1 MGIVSIFCVVLSA
14 VFIALK
20 LANVIAWSW
29 LWVLSP
35 LWILV
40 GLGVFFVIVVA
51 LHDALDDFLE
61 IKGE

>member
-35 LWILV
+35 LWIPV
-40 GLGVFFVIVVA
+40 GLVVFFVVVIA
-51 LHDALDDFLE
+51 LHDALDDFFRD
-61 IKGE
+61 

>member
-35 LWILV
+35 LWIPV
-40 GLGVFFVIVVA
+40 GVGVFFVVVIA
-51 LHDALDDFLE
+51 LHDALDDFFRY
-61 IKGE
+61 

>member
-35 LWILV
+35 LWIPV
-40 GLGVFFVIVVA
+40 GVGVFFVVVIA
-51 LHDALDDFLE
+51 LHDSLDDFFRD
-61 IKGE
+61 